1 MELKIGDKVR
11 YLDAVGGGVITA
23 FKGKDQVLVLEEDG
37 FETPV
42 LRRQCVVVE
51 HEPSSEIRKK
61 EPPVEKPSQ
70 IKHSAT
76 IKKSP
81 PTREGE
87 IIQVFL
93 AYLPEEARSFN
104 EAAIECY
111 LINDSNYT
119 LLFNYA
125 SASGKTWKSRQS
137 GELEPNEKLFLESF
151 ARETLTEMEKV
162 SLQCLA
168 FKKDTHYTWQNA
180 FSVELRLETV
190 KFYKIH
196 CFRENDYFDE
206 DALLYPVIRNGIPV
220 KELLIDS
227 EDLARAM
234 QEKEP
239 VDRKAEHPFRTTSKN
254 DRQLIEIDLHTSSL
268 LDTTAGMSPSDL
280 LNYQLDVFRKTM
292 EAYKNEKGRQIVFI
306 HGKGDGVLRA
316 AILKEIA
323 GRYKSCTCQDASFRE
338 YGFGATQVTIR

>member
-1 MELKIGDKVR
+1 MKFKIGDKVR

-70 IKHSAT
+70 IKPPAT

-206 DALLYPVIRNGIPV
+206 DALLYPVIRNGMPA

-227 EDLARAM
+227 EDLARA
-234 QEKEP
+234 
-239 VDRKAEHPFRTTSKN
+239 
-254 DRQLIEIDLHTSSL
+254 
-268 LDTTAGMSPSDL
+268 
-280 LNYQLDVFRKTM
+280 
-292 EAYKNEKGRQIVFI
+292 
-306 HGKGDGVLRA
+306 
-316 AILKEIA
+316 
-323 GRYKSCTCQDASFRE
+323 
-338 YGFGATQVTIR
+338 TQVTIR